1 MSVPVA
7 IFASILAAF
16 LTHAFASHRF
26 KNELRIKRQEKIIND
41 AKELASEFERKIF
54 SRIHLTRDYLYEMQ
68 RAKSKSGE
76 MDSDLR
82 NEYKK
87 MIKDWNLNLDY
98 TSSFMLRNNM
108 IKKINSLD
116 ELQAKFKEYH
126 TFFYFHADE
135 LQKTNNTDI
144 ENRLQSLSELQAYC
158 YRFMQSIN
166 NNIDGKWNEL
176 INKKG
181 LFLKLL
187 NISIDYIIKTLVIYL
202 AINIILF
209 FVGSLFL

>member
-7 IFASILAAF
+7 ILASILAAF

>member
-1 MSVPVA
+1 
-7 IFASILAAF
+7 
-16 LTHAFASHRF
+16 
-26 KNELRIKRQEKIIND
+26 
-41 AKELASEFERKIF
+41 
-54 SRIHLTRDYLYEMQ
+54 
-68 RAKSKSGE
+68 
-76 MDSDLR
+76 
-82 NEYKK
+82 
-87 MIKDWNLNLDY
+87 
-98 TSSFMLRNNM
+98 M